1 MLTINFTHHQSPTN
15 SMADRAQDWR
25 RKTDSRC
32 KYPTSTKGRNPTFI
46 NSLMS
51 PASCVLGRDSLLGK
65 VLQPFL
71 LLKKTKAW
79 STRPCPAT
87 HLNTHCRHILG
98 SARQGRDG
106 SQLCSSC
113 HRHCRPSAVTE
124 AAHQLN
130 PPLITGDY
138 NVQLKSSIYMCVCI
152 YINYFSS
159 LSATTVPPFHQEQT
173 KETRSHMPSLSHTG
187 YAVTTFTVHHVQLLS
202 WVSFPLQVLGLKN
215 SALT

>member
-1 MLTINFTHHQSPTN
+1 MLTINFTHHQSPTD

-25 RKTDSRC
+25 RRTDSRC

-71 LLKKTKAW
+71 LLKTKAW
-79 STRPCPAT
+79 SPCPCPAT
-87 HLNTHCRHILG
+87 HLNMHCRHILG

-106 SQLCSSC
+106 SQPCSCC

-159 LSATTVPPFHQEQT
+159 LSATTVPPFHHPKSYPRRPGATCQASPTPGMQ
-173 KETRSHMPSLSHTG
+173 SPPSPYTTCSCFPGFLSH
-187 YAVTTFTVHHVQLLS
+187 S
-202 WVSFPLQVLGLKN
+202 KC
-215 SALT
+215 

>member
-1 MLTINFTHHQSPTN
+1 MLSINFTHHQSPTD

-25 RKTDSRC
+25 RMTDSRC

-79 STRPCPAT
+79 STCPCPAT

-106 SQLCSSC
+106 SQPCSSC

-138 NVQLKSSIYMCVCI
+138 NVQLKSSIYMCVYI
-152 YINYFSS
+152 YKLFLLPFCHNCTPLPPRAIQGDQEPHAKPLPHRVCSHHLHRTPRAVAF
-159 LSATTVPPFHQEQT
+159 LGFFPTPSA
-173 KETRSHMPSLSHTG
+173 R
-187 YAVTTFTVHHVQLLS
+187 A
-202 WVSFPLQVLGLKN
+202 
-215 SALT
+215 